1 VSRPTVFALPADTH
15 PGVMWAAPLYN
26 FSGFADEARNFIT
39 SVVGAGV
46 PVRALSMTGE
56 SAALIESLD
65 ASVLAAL
72 RAAEGAP
79 IEAHPIL
86 VEHLPGSYVR
96 STVGP
101 CRLVARTMF
110 ESSSLPPAWVAN
122 LNAMDEIW
130 VPSEFNVET
139 FQRAGVTA
147 PIFIVPGG
155 VDTDAFRP
163 GREPLAVP
171 GLRGTVFLSVF
182 EWIYR
187 KGWDILLTAWADAFG
202 PADDVSLL
210 LRCSGIGDR
219 DGSGAG
225 VDERID
231 AFLSTLGR
239 SRADTAPIVCLAD
252 AVADMPGL
260 YATAD
265 VYVGPTRGEGW
276 GRPFLEAMSCG
287 LPVIATRWG
296 GNLAFMDD
304 DNSLLL
310 DIYGLEDA
318 GAGNELE
325 VFRGQMWA
333 RPAVDHLVEL
343 LRRAASDPVATRDI
357 GRRAR
362 ADVEQRWT
370 WKHASDTV
378 VARLDDIVASFHR
391 AAPPRPGDV
400 RVRWVGHQLAHH
412 SHSLVNREICARL
425 VGAPGLSFEL
435 LTAESPEID
444 IDDPGLRPLLSRIG
458 PVLDGRA
465 DVEVRHFWPPDWT
478 PPSHGAWVLIQPW
491 EYGGLPDE
499 WVAALEG
506 VDEVWCPS
514 EYVRQCYISSGI
526 PAERVR
532 LVPNGVA
539 TDRFRPD
546 GARYPLAS
554 AKATKFLFVG
564 GTIHRK
570 GIDVLLQSYLDAFTE
585 QDDVSLVIKSTGAAT
600 FYNATNQNDLIRE
613 LAARPGTPEIELI
626 DAALAPDDIAA
637 LYRACDVLV
646 HPYRGEGF
654 ALPVAEAMATALPV
668 IVTGFGACL
677 DFCDEDNAYLVP
689 STLEPIEMAT
699 PSRRGY
705 WWAEPDGAA
714 LRRLMRHV
722 VDHPQEATAKGLLG
736 RERIRRDFSWDAAAA
751 IAGERLAALAHIT
764 PRRLTSPPASPADG
778 PDASSSATVTDRDRT
793 PA

>member
-1 VSRPTVFALPADTH
+1 
-15 PGVMWAAPLYN
+15 
-26 FSGFADEARNFIT
+26 
-39 SVVGAGV
+39 
-46 PVRALSMTGE
+46 
-56 SAALIESLD
+56 
-65 ASVLAAL
+65 
-72 RAAEGAP
+72 
-79 IEAHPIL
+79 
-86 VEHLPGSYVR
+86 
-96 STVGP
+96 
-101 CRLVARTMF
+101 
-110 ESSSLPPAWVAN
+110 
-122 LNAMDEIW
+122 
-130 VPSEFNVET
+130 
-139 FQRAGVTA
+139 
-147 PIFIVPGG
+147 
-155 VDTDAFRP
+155 
-163 GREPLAVP
+163 
-171 GLRGTVFLSVF
+171 
-182 EWIYR
+182 
-187 KGWDILLTAWADAFG
+187 
-202 PADDVSLL
+202 LL

-219 DGSGAG
+219 DAFGAG

-239 SRADTAPIVCLAD
+239 SRADTAPIVCMAD
-252 AVADMPGL
+252 AVADMPRL

-276 GRPFLEAMSCG
+276 GRPFLEAMACG

-318 GAGNELE
+318 DVGNELE

-343 LRRAASDPVATRDI
+343 LVRVASDPVARSDI

-370 WKHASDTV
+370 WKHASDAV
-378 VARLDDIVASFHR
+378 MARLDDIVASFRR

-412 SHSLVNREICARL
+412 SLSLVNREICARL
-425 VGAPGLSFEL
+425 VGADGLSLEL
-435 LTAESPEID
+435 LTAESPEIA
-444 IDDPGLRPLLSRIG
+444 IDDPEVQPLLGRIG
-458 PVLDGRA
+458 PVLDGPA

-499 WVAALEG
+499 WVEALAA

-514 EYVRQCYISSGI
+514 EYVRHCYISSGM

-546 GARYPLAS
+546 GPRYPLAS

-570 GIDVLLQSYLDAFTE
+570 GIDVLLQSYMDAFTDR
-585 QDDVSLVIKSTGAAT
+585 DDVSLVIKSTGATT

-613 LAARPGTPEIELI
+613 LAARPGAPEIELI
-626 DAALAPDDIAA
+626 DAALAPDDVAA

-654 ALPVAEAMATALPV
+654 ALPVAEAMASALPV

-677 DFCDEDNAYLVP
+677 DFCDEHNAYLLP

-722 VDHPQEATAKGLLG
+722 VDHPEEATAKGLLG
-736 RERIRRDFSWDAAAA
+736 RDRICRDFPWDAPAVIVA
-751 IAGERLAALAHIT
+751 ERLAVLGRTI
-764 PRRLTSPPASPADG
+764 PRRLTSGAVTTPDG
-778 PDASSSATVTDRDRT
+778 PDRPPSATVTHRDRT